1 MRWVPQVA
9 FRLGREIF
17 DFFFHS
23 GSESLVVVFLEL
35 LMLKAY
41 WVLTFRKV
49 SEEKCKL
56 RQIKESLL
64 SCSTILVHRFAY
76 DRKVNGIAL
85 KVDVILMV
93 SVAEYHHLKH
103 IQIPLAQ
110 FRVNLIKSIYQAWQ
124 VLLWEQS
131 HNFKDALII
140 FEVLAAIEV
149 GSENSFEVKCHR
161 PEAGSF
167 EVKVKLHVL
176 LRACSSRLTRFL
188 QSRQLRFSLQFLFR
202 FEFLNWSF
210 GYCFS
215 NPWHLN
221 RRTED
226 LFGFDHSFWQCSYRR
241 TFNRR
246 LRYFATA
253 VTSFFIGVV
262 CRLRSL
268 FFVHNFTQV
277 SGFLF
282 SVLGDV
288 CVSV

>member
-1 MRWVPQVA
+1 M
-9 FRLGREIF
+9 
-17 DFFFHS
+17 
-23 GSESLVVVFLEL
+23 LE
-35 LMLKAY
+35 AD
-41 WVLTFRKV
+41 WVLALRKV
-49 SEEKCKL
+49 SEEKGKFW
-56 RQIKESLL
+56 QIKESLL

-110 FRVNLIKSIYQAWQ
+110 FRVNLIKSICQARQ

-140 FEVLAAIEV
+140 FKVLAAVEV
-149 GSENSFEVKCHR
+149 GFENSFVVKCHR

-176 LRACSSRLTRFL
+176 LRACSSRLTRLL
-188 QSRQLRFSLQFLFR
+188 QSRQLRFSLWFLFR
-202 FEFLNWSF
+202 FEFFYWSLR
-210 GYCFS
+210 YCFS
-215 NPWHLN
+215 NLRHLN

-226 LFGFDHSFWQCSYRR
+226 FFGFDHSFWQCSYWR
-241 TFNRR
+241 TFNGR

-253 VTSFFIGVV
+253 VTSLLIGVV

-268 FFVHNFTQV
+268 FFVHNLAQ
-277 SGFLF
+277 GCGF
-282 SVLGDV
+282 SVLCDV
-288 CVSV
+288 RVSV